1 MTEFLKTYDMQP
13 TELKAADVAK
23 ILHCTK
29 AMVYKLCLEYQ
40 ELTYY
45 KIGTRYRISKDS
57 LRDYIL
63 RNRGGRSKKER
74 NSECDS
80 K

>member
-29 AMVYKLCLEYQ
+29 AMVYKLALN
-40 ELTYY
+40 T
-45 KIGTRYRISKDS
+45 K
-57 LRDYIL
+57 
-63 RNRGGRSKKER
+63 N
-74 NSECDS
+74 
-80 K
+80 

>member
-29 AMVYKLCLEYQ
+29 AMV
-40 ELTYY
+40 
-45 KIGTRYRISKDS
+45 
-57 LRDYIL
+57 
-63 RNRGGRSKKER
+63 
-74 NSECDS
+74 
-80 K
+80 

>member
-29 AMVYKLCLEYQ
+29 AKVYKLCLEYQ

-45 KIGTRYRISKDS
+45 KIGTRYWIS
-57 LRDYIL
+57 
-63 RNRGGRSKKER
+63 NVT
-74 NSECDS
+74 
-80 K
+80 